1 MSSGDVLKKVRIG
14 AMAMLLFVGVGTPA
28 FAAESKEATAA
39 KNDKPYPLSVCVV
52 SDEKLG
58 DMGEPEVLHYKGREI
73 KFCCADCVKSF
84 NKEPQKYLAKL
95 DKAAKASATQPASQ
109 PSTRKSDD
117 GHKHDH
123 KH

>member
-1 MSSGDVLKKVRIG
+1 MSGSDRFKNARWIVMTLLLG
-14 AMAMLLFVGVGTPA
+14 AGGLA
-28 FAAESKEATAA
+28 FAAETKDAA
-39 KNDKPYPLSVCVV
+39 DVKKDKPYPLSACIV

-58 DMGEPEVLHYKGREI
+58 EMGEPTVIQHKGREI

-84 NKEPQKYLAKL
+84 NDDPQKYIAKL

-109 PSTRKSDD
+109 PSTRKSDE

>member
-1 MSSGDVLKKVRIG
+1 MSAGDFLKKVRVG
-14 AMAMLLFVGVGTPA
+14 GMTTLLLVSAGVSA
-28 FAAESKEATAA
+28 FAAESKDWPPA
-39 KNDKPYPLSVCVV
+39 KKDKPYPLSVCIV

-58 DMGEPEVLHYKGREI
+58 EMGEPEVIHYQGREI
-73 KFCCADCVKSF
+73 KFCCADCIKSF
-84 NKEPQKYLAKL
+84 NKDPQKYLAKL

>member
-1 MSSGDVLKKVRIG
+1 MSAGDVLRKVRMG
-14 AMAMLLFVGVGTPA
+14 AVLLLFVGASASAV
-28 FAAESKEATAA
+28 AAESKDASAA
-39 KNDKPYPLSVCVV
+39 KKDTPYPLGVCIV

-73 KFCCADCVKSF
+73 KFCCPDCVKSF
-84 NKEPQKYLAKL
+84 KKDPQKYLAKL

-109 PSTRKSDD
+109 PATKKSDD